1 MLHLSV
7 GVIHLDDSNVDAEE
21 AGLDA
26 TYFAGNGGLV
36 VKADEKARGCSL
48 KHLVVAALGRAVAR
62 VVARA
67 VE

>member
-1 MLHLSV
+1 MLHSSL
-7 GVIHLDDSNVDAEE
+7 GVIHLDDSDVDAEE
-21 AGLDA
+21 VGSDA
-26 TYFAGNGGLV
+26 TYFTGDGGLV
-36 VKADEKARGCSL
+36 VEANEKARGCWL

>member
-1 MLHLSV
+1 MLHSSV
-7 GVIHLDDSNVDAEE
+7 GVIHLDDSDVNVEE
-21 AGLDA
+21 VGLDA
-26 TYFAGNGGLV
+26 TYFAGNRGLV
-36 VKADEKARGCSL
+36 VEADKKAWGCWL